1 MTTTIN
7 DVGDLARIIREQPEW
22 ADTLRGLLLG
32 QEVLDL
38 PQRLSQ
44 FAELTSQNFQ
54 LAHTRQEA
62 ESLERQAGGS
72 RLEARLN
79 RVDGKLDNAV
89 GANYEN
95 KVGRICRGL
104 LGQQLG
110 LTRVSVLYGA
120 EARPDFLELIY
131 QAEEDGIL
139 TLGQVS
145 QLLQSDLICVG
156 RYRADPAR
164 LYLVA
169 EASVTIGDNDVE
181 RARERADILSLVVDA
196 PVQAVIIGAYIDA
209 ARTNLAAEKGVKF
222 LSSPEE
228 Y

>member
-1 MTTTIN
+1 MTTIIN
-7 DVGDLARIIREQPEW
+7 DVSDLARIIREQPEW

-38 PQRLSQ
+38 PQRLAQ

-54 LAHTRQEA
+54 LAHERQES
-62 ESLERQAGGS
+62 ESLARQAGVN
-72 RLEARLN
+72 RLESQLN
-79 RVDGKLDNAV
+79 RVEGKLDNAV

-95 KVGRICRGL
+95 KIARICRGL

-110 LTRVSVLYGA
+110 LTRVTVLYGT
-120 EARPDFLELIY
+120 ESRPDFLESIY

-145 QLLQSDLICVG
+145 QLLQADLICSG
-156 RYRADPAR
+156 RHRADPAR

-169 EASVTIGDNDVE
+169 EASVTIGDNDVT

-196 PVQAVIIGAYIDA
+196 PVQAVIIGAHIDA
-209 ARTNLAAEKGVKF
+209 ARTNLAAEKGVQF